1 MSLFVIETT
10 NTNMSFDC
18 VATVSSNGTIRSSER
33 VRLKEGLSF
42 NESVECL
49 LTTLNERKT
58 ESIVFNILDF
68 DDVDRY
74 VDAIYELSKTLELSI
89 GLRTKHVKNPSKLE
103 ELGIEHIIDN
113 REQESLDIE
122 ECDYIPET
130 RCLGPEPDAIVNA
143 RKRIRKEKTIVMY
156 SMAMPTPDKSFREK
170 LIQYI
175 NRSGKSNADI
185 YKCAGITKQVY
196 SKIISSESYEPK
208 KTTIICLIIGLKLDM
223 DDALD
228 LLNAAGYTLSRSKVL
243 DLVIMD
249 AIESKQYDI
258 IKINES
264 LLNANCP
271 LIGWNP
277 RD

>member
-1 MSLFVIETT
+1 
-10 NTNMSFDC
+10 
-18 VATVSSNGTIRSSER
+18 
-33 VRLKEGLSF
+33 
-42 NESVECL
+42 
-49 LTTLNERKT
+49 
-58 ESIVFNILDF
+58 
-68 DDVDRY
+68 
-74 VDAIYELSKTLELSI
+74 
-89 GLRTKHVKNPSKLE
+89 
-103 ELGIEHIIDN
+103 
-113 REQESLDIE
+113 
-122 ECDYIPET
+122 
-130 RCLGPEPDAIVNA
+130 
-143 RKRIRKEKTIVMY
+143 
-156 SMAMPTPDKSFREK
+156 MPTPDKSFREK

-208 KTTIICLIIGLKLDM
+208 KATIICLIIGLKLDM

-243 DLVIMD
+243 DLVIID